1 MSSGNQMNRNDFWQF
16 VRKSIIGQEA
26 SVETPFGNRLITYAD
41 YTASGR
47 GVCFIE
53 NYLFEM
59 LKLYGNTHTEDDIT
73 GMITTQRLNKAE
85 KTIKRLV
92 NADKHYKLVQEGY
105 GSTGAIHRLQKILG
119 VYIPPRLR
127 ENMKNAVSNYFTG
140 QKLYG
145 QFTDYIMC
153 MRPVVFVGP
162 YEHHSNELTWRE
174 GFCEV
179 VEIDLDRHGVIDLQD
194 LEKKLSLS
202 EYAKRVKIGSF
213 SACSNVTGITSPVYE
228 IARILHNHDAY
239 AFFDFSASAPYVD
252 INIRKDEHT
261 YFDAVFF
268 SPHKFLG
275 GPGSSGILIF
285 HEKLYRRD
293 IPPTCS
299 GGGTVDYVGFDGQL
313 YIDDIEL
320 REKPG
325 TPGILQLMKAALAM
339 ELKERLD
346 VEEIEKRERLY
357 TKNALSRMSEIENI
371 EILGNPDA
379 SKRIGI
385 ISFNICDKNRYFH
398 PKFIVKLLNDL
409 FGIQT
414 RAGCSCAGPYGHRL
428 LHIDRAKSEKYRKLI
443 EEGFSGLKP
452 GWARVSL
459 HYMMTEQEADFI
471 LDAIFFVAKYARYFL
486 PLYYFDIHTGSWK
499 YRGFDEQTG
508 DFDILSAKGF
518 FRQLEEPTPDRIKIY
533 GEYLNFALE
542 KAHSLQ
548 KSFNEKKLKE
558 TENDLIIFIYY
569 AADSGT

>member
-1 MSSGNQMNRNDFWQF
+1 MHKNDFWQF
-16 VRKSIIGQEA
+16 VRENIIGRGTT
-26 SVETPFGNRLITYAD
+26 VKTPFGTRLITYAD

-47 GVCFIE
+47 GVYFIE
-53 NYLFEM
+53 NYLSEI
-59 LKLYGNTHTEDDIT
+59 LKLYGNTHTEDDAT
-73 GMITTQRLNKAE
+73 GTVTTGRLNTAE

-92 NADKHYKLVQEGY
+92 NADEQYKLVQEGY

-127 ENMKNAVSNYFTG
+127 ENMKDAVSHYFTRRE
-140 QKLYG
+140 LYEK
-145 QFTDYIMC
+145 FTGYIMQ

-179 VEIDLDRHGVIDLQD
+179 VEIELNRHGIIDLKD
-194 LEKKLSLS
+194 LEKKLLKN
-202 EYAKRVKIGSF
+202 EYARRIKIGSF

-228 IARILHNHDAY
+228 IARILHSHNAY

-252 INIRKDEHT
+252 IDIRKDGHA
-261 YFDAVFF
+261 YFDALFF

-275 GPGSSGILIF
+275 GPGSCGILIF

-293 IPPTCS
+293 ISPTCS
-299 GGGTVDYVGFDGQL
+299 GGGTVDYVGLTGQL

-325 TPGILQLMKAALAM
+325 TPGILQLIKAALAM
-339 ELKERLD
+339 ELKNRLGTED
-346 VEEIEKRERLY
+346 IEKRERLY
-357 TKNALSRMSEIENI
+357 TWQALGRLSEIKNI
-371 EILGNPDA
+371 EILGNPDP

-385 ISFNICDKNRYFH
+385 VSFNVRDKDRYLH

-428 LHIDRAKSEKYRKLI
+428 LHIDRDKSKRYRKLI

-452 GWARVSL
+452 GWARVSF
-459 HYMMTEQEADFI
+459 HYLMTDQEIAFI
-471 LDAIFFVAKYARYFL
+471 LDAISFVAKYARYFL

-499 YRGFDEQTG
+499 HRGFEEKTG
-508 DFDILSAKGF
+508 DFDIDSAKEFSRQPEETVPDSTEVYKKYLGF
-518 FRQLEEPTPDRIKIY
+518 AI
-533 GEYLNFALE
+533 E
-542 KAHSLQ
+542 KARSLK
-548 KSFNEKKLKE
+548 KSFEEKKLKE
-558 TENDLIIFIYY
+558 TESDLISFVYY
-569 AADSGT
+569 NTSRP